1 MRPEEFIGGALLHCL
16 LQIRRAAFAP
26 EIGVRYTEGIRSDI
40 AAECFRLEDA
50 CRAYLKEEAV
60 AEGDVYIVSIGMVQ
74 QFKKDGNW
82 QPVVRTNDV
91 NGQAVSSFTIKTIT
105 QKLISVSLWP
115 EFAHLVPHIAKG
127 ALVGV
132 EGKLREETKNG
143 VTYYNLSA
151 SSISVCAPVQRVERE
166 VVNAQPVAQ
175 PAAVAP
181 EAQPAAAAPAQ
192 PAAGAGTI
200 F

>member
-1 MRPEEFIGGALLHCL
+1 MRMICIGTGPGPKNVLAQHEDGRL
-16 LQIRRAAFAP
+16 
-26 EIGVRYTEGIRSDI
+26 VVYTYRNWL
-40 AAECFRLEDA
+40 RV
-50 CRAYLKEEAV
+50 KEESV
-60 AEGDVYIVSIGMVQ
+60 SDGNEGVYIVTIGMVQ
-74 QFKKDGNW
+74 QFKRDNEW
-82 QPVVRTNDV
+82 QPVVRSNDV
-91 NGQAVSSFTIKTIT
+91 NGQTVSSFTIKTIS

-115 EFAHLVPHIAKG
+115 EFAHLTPHISKG

-151 SSISVCAPVQRVERE
+151 SAISVCAPVARQERE
-166 VVNAQPVAQ
+166 VVNAQPSADPTQ
-175 PAAVAP
+175 
-181 EAQPAAAAPAQ
+181 AAAAPAPAQ